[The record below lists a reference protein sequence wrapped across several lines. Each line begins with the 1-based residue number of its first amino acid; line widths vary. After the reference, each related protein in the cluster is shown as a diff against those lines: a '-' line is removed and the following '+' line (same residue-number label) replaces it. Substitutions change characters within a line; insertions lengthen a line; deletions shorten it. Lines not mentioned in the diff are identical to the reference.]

1 MILMNYNGTFE
12 RSGFVEGGGVTFFL
26 EGGGTSLIRAERK
39 GWGGG
44 DFHAFKVEMLN
55 VFLCEKQKG
64 KGKKESIQ
72 ETIFL

>member
-1 MILMNYNGTFE
+1 
-12 RSGFVEGGGVTFFL
+12 V
-26 EGGGTSLIRAERK
+26 
-39 GWGGG
+39 GWG

-55 VFLCEKQKG
+55 VFFLCEKQKG

>member
-1 MILMNYNGTFE
+1 M
-12 RSGFVEGGGVTFFL
+12 
-26 EGGGTSLIRAERK
+26 GGGTSLIRAERK
-39 GWGGG
+39 GWGWGG
-44 DFHAFKVEMLN
+44 IFHAFKIEMLN